1 MISPA
6 LILERERGTRHM
18 TMAFGVKVTGPFVHN
33 PAVSLQ

>member
-18 TMAFGVKVTGPFVHN
+18 TMALGVKLTRPFVHN
-33 PAVSLQ
+33 PAASFQ